1 MMNSYMPKGRGMIKW
16 QPFASMPE
24 QFQGIQNIIHE
35 QIKVEMPILDAQQ
48 LEEIECT
55 IQQAIL
61 SGEEIHLS
69 YLKNSHIHHEMVT
82 IINIDSHNKQLI
94 TTDAF
99 RNKTNFPIKDI
110 VGCNFTTIY

>member
-1 MMNSYMPKGRGMIKW
+1 MNNANMPKGRGMVKW

-24 QFQGIQNIIHE
+24 QFQGIQSIIHE
-35 QIKVEMPILDAQQ
+35 QIKTEMPILDAQQ
-48 LEEIECT
+48 FEEIECT

-61 SGEEIHLS
+61 SEEEIHLS
-69 YLKNSHIHHEMVT
+69 YFRNGHIHHEMVT
-82 IINIDSHNKQLI
+82 IINIDLHNKQLI

-99 RNKTNFPIKDI
+99 RNKTIFPIRDI